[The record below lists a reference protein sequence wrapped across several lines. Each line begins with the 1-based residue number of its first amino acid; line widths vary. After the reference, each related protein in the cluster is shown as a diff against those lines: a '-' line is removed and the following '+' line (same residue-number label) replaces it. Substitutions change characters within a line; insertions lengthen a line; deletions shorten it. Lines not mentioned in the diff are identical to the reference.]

1 MTSSA
6 QPLQT
11 LIVEHNPNNQAMDS
25 AVIWL
30 HGLGASYHDFEPI
43 VPQLGLNQHLAV
55 RFIFPQAPNR
65 PVTINGGMSMPAW
78 YDIIEMSLDRKVDV
92 AQIQISA
99 EQVTQ
104 LIQEQITQGIDS
116 NRIILAGFSQ
126 GGAVVYHTGLSYPK
140 PLAGLLCLSTYLAT
154 PHQITYH
161 PANQN
166 TPIKIDH
173 GTHDP
178 VVPAILAQQAYKLL
192 QSQGYDVNFSTFSMA
207 HQVCM
212 PQIHQIGEWLNDLL
226 G

>member
-1 MTSSA
+1 MTA
-6 QPLQT
+6 LKT
-11 LIVEHNPNNQAMDS
+11 LIVEHNPKNQSIDS

-30 HGLGASYHDFEPI
+30 HGLGASYHDFEPV
-43 VPQLGLNQHLAV
+43 VPQLGLGNDLAI

-65 PVTINGGMSMPAW
+65 LVTINNGMSMPAW
-78 YDIIEMSLDRKVDV
+78 YDILEMSLDRKVDV
-92 AQIQISA
+92 AQIQTSA
-99 EQVTQ
+99 EQISQ
-104 LIQEQITQGIDS
+104 LIEEQIANGIDS
-116 NRIILAGFSQ
+116 HRIVLAGFSQ

-154 PHQITYH
+154 GHKLTYH

-166 TPIKIDH
+166 IPIKIDH

-178 VVPAILAQQAYKLL
+178 VVPAILAEQAYKLL
-192 QSQGYDVNFSTFSMA
+192 QNKGYDVSLHSFTMA

>member
-1 MTSSA
+1 MTT
-6 QPLQT
+6 PLQT
-11 LIVEHNPNNQAMDS
+11 LIVEHNPTNQAIDS
-25 AVIWL
+25 VVIWL
-30 HGLGASYHDFEPI
+30 HGLGASYHDFKPV
-43 VPQLGLNQHLAV
+43 VPQLGLSTDLAV

-78 YDIIEMSLDRKVDV
+78 YDILEMNLDRKVDV
-92 AQIQISA
+92 AQIQTSA
-99 EQVTQ
+99 EQISE
-104 LIQEQITQGIDS
+104 LIEEQIAQGIDS
-116 NRIILAGFSQ
+116 SRIVLAGFSQ

-154 PHQITYH
+154 AHQLTYH
-161 PANQN
+161 PANQH

-178 VVPAILAQQAYKLL
+178 VVPAILGEQAYKLL
-192 QSQGYDVNFSTFSMA
+192 QNKGHDVSWHTFPMA

-212 PQIHQIGEWLNDLL
+212 PQIHQIGEWLNELL